1 MATTTVRYMT
11 RESLQDTRP
20 VWHQDP
26 NCAGSHLVVIL
37 DEVARKFA
45 DPCGDCAHTPVT
57 IEIREDSDLRLLAP
71 YEF

>member
-20 VWHQDP
+20 VWHEDP
-26 NCAGSHLVVIL
+26 NCAGSHLIVIL

-45 DPCGDCAHTPVT
+45 DPCGDCSNTPMV
-57 IEIREDSDLRLLAP
+57 IEITEDSDLRLLAP
-71 YEF
+71 DKF

>member
-1 MATTTVRYMT
+1 
-11 RESLQDTRP
+11 
-20 VWHQDP
+20 
-26 NCAGSHLVVIL
+26 VIL

-45 DPCGDCAHTPVT
+45 DPCDDCAHTPVT